1 MPDPT
6 PFLSWFDFA
15 FKELEDGKERVVD
28 LSSTR
33 SSSSQLFIALSVRVS
48 TFGDIASEA
57 EEPMVDAMPLCGTT
71 LWMTKTM
78 ER

>member
-1 MPDPT
+1 MPDQT

-33 SSSSQLFIALSVRVS
+33 SSSSQPFIALSVRVS
-48 TFGDIASEA
+48 TFGEIASEVEA
-57 EEPMVDAMPLCGTT
+57 PMTDAMPLCGTT

-78 ER
+78 EK